1 MNSEEK
7 ELLIECIP
15 SGRENAVTAGA
26 IANRAGI
33 NRKTASKKLFQL
45 MCDGEW
51 VAVVFENDTPMFY
64 LPDSRE
70 GFTDAFTHL
79 RERELGLRRRLK
91 VVKAYRRKMQEAIES
106 RRGGKRNETHD
117 SNG

>member
-15 SGRENAVTAGA
+15 SGRENAASATTIGRMAGF
-26 IANRAGI
+26 NKRE
-33 NRKTASKKLFQL
+33 TSKKLFQL

-51 VAVVFENDTPMFY
+51 IAVDFEEDTPVFY

-79 RERELGLRRRLK
+79 RERELGMRRKMR
-91 VVKAYRRKMQEAIES
+91 VIKAYRRKMQEAIES
-106 RRGGKRNETHD
+106 RRGGTRNETHD
-117 SNG
+117 SNK